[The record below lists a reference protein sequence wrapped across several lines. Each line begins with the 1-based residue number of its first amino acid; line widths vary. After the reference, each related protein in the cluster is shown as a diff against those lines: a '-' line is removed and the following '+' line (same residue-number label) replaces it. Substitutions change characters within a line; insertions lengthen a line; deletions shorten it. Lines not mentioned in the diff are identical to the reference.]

1 MIINKIEIEK
11 FRAMKNVSLKTG
23 KNLTAI
29 VGRNASM
36 KTTLL
41 GMLSQPFSLGKES
54 GMAGEK
60 TLDGYDYRSQ
70 LSEKFKLSK
79 EHDTPGDHIW
89 TLFFN
94 NSSLYNGQDYIRIKS
109 VARTSKGNYVGIR
122 FINADSGK
130 TKGHGYVQIPVIYL
144 SLSRLFPIGESGKTK
159 EIALNLSAEEE
170 QNYIKWYSEILS
182 IQSLH
187 NPSVS
192 LEKKDSK
199 RVFSG
204 VSNDTHGIDAS
215 SAGEGNVGRVL
226 ISLLS
231 FQRLKEKYGK
241 EYRGGILLIDEIDST
256 LHGYSQRRI
265 IEFLYKKS
273 EELRLQI
280 IFTTHSPT
288 ILKTVSL
295 LQRKEL
301 KQKRITDTSKYEF
314 ENQIIYLTPDYN
326 DQGDRYIVGENIT
339 NTAKLRTVIN
349 DMELKSTYLN
359 QHIHLYTEDERSIS
373 FIRRIFSY
381 KNLDIDTYVDHI
393 EVNLGWPNYCQLI
406 NKGVPEF
413 LDSMI
418 VLDNDVSTM
427 KHNPAQKEAIS
438 KSNVVYLPTDVEK
451 GLFKFLKIHSN
462 FNGFK
467 EMLKSHSCE
476 MSYDICFSDWPSSDY
491 TTEEYKAWFTHIEK
505 SIPSLNYLY
514 DYWCSANTDLVES
527 FINTFMEGY
536 NSIAEEKG
544 LDYMIL

>member
-1 MIINKIEIEK
+1 MIINKIEIKK
-11 FRAMKNVSLKTG
+11 FRAMENVSLQIG

-41 GMLSQPFSLGKES
+41 GMLSQPFSLGKEC

-60 TLDGYDYRSQ
+60 TLDGYNYRSQ

-79 EHDTPGDHIW
+79 EHDAPGDHIW

-94 NSSLYNGQDYIRIKS
+94 NSSLYNGQDHIRIKS
-109 VARTSKGNYVGIR
+109 VARTSKGNCVGIR

-144 SLSRLFPIGESGKTK
+144 SLSRLFPIGESGKTT
-159 EIALNLSAEEE
+159 EISLNLSTEEE

-182 IQSLH
+182 IQNLH
-187 NPSVS
+187 NPFVS

-215 SAGEGNVGRVL
+215 SAGESNVGRVL

-231 FQRLKEKYGK
+231 FLRLKEKYGNS
-241 EYRGGILLIDEIDST
+241 YRGGILLIDEIDST
-256 LHGYSQRRI
+256 LHGYSQKKI
-265 IEFLYKKS
+265 IEFLYRKS
-273 EELRLQI
+273 EELKLQI
-280 IFTTHSPT
+280 VFTTHSPT

-301 KQKRITDTSKYEF
+301 KQKRITDISKYEF
-314 ENQIIYLTPDYN
+314 ENQIIYLTPNYN
-326 DQGDRYIVGENIT
+326 DQGNRFIDGENIT
-339 NTAKLRTVIN
+339 IATRLRTVIN

-359 QHIHLYTEDERSIS
+359 QHIHLYTEDKRSFAFLRS
-373 FIRRIFSY
+373 IFSY
-381 KNLDIDTYVDHI
+381 RKINIDKYVDHI
-393 EVNLGWPNYCQLI
+393 DVNLGWTNYCQLI
-406 NKGVPEF
+406 NKRVPEF

-418 VLDNDVSTM
+418 ILDKDVST
-427 KHNPAQKEAIS
+427 KKLNPEQKEAIS
-438 KSNVVYLPTDVEK
+438 RTNVVYMPVDVEK
-451 GLFKFLKIHSN
+451 GLFHFLKRHSN

-467 EMLKSHSCE
+467 EILKLYGCE

-491 TTEEYKAWFTHIEK
+491 NTEEYKAWFTHIEK
-505 SIPSLNYLY
+505 SIPDLNYLY
-514 DYWCSANTDLVES
+514 DYWCSAYNDLVEE
-527 FINTFMEGY
+527 FINTFVEGY
-536 NSIAEEKG
+536 NIIAEEKG

>member
-1 MIINKIEIEK
+1 MIIKGIEIEK
-11 FRAMKNVSLKTG
+11 FRAMENISLKIG
-23 KNLTAI
+23 RNLTAI

-41 GMLSQPFSLGKES
+41 GMLSQPFSLGNEC

-79 EHDTPGDHIW
+79 EHDLPGDHVW
-89 TLFFN
+89 KLLF
-94 NSSLYNGQDYIRIKS
+94 NSNDIYNGQDFIRIKS

-130 TKGHGYVQIPVIYL
+130 TKGHGYVQIPVVYL

-159 EIALNLSAEEE
+159 EISLNLSDEEE
-170 QNYIKWYSEILS
+170 RNYINWYSEILS
-182 IQSLH
+182 IQNLH

-231 FQRLKEKYGK
+231 FLRLKEKYR
-241 EYRGGILLIDEIDST
+241 ENYRGGILLIDEIDST
-256 LHGYSQRRI
+256 LHGYSQRKI

-273 EELRLQI
+273 EELKLQI

-295 LQRKEL
+295 LQRDEL
-301 KQKRITDTSKYEF
+301 KRKRISDTSKYGF
-314 ENQIIYLTPDYN
+314 ENQIIYLTPNYT
-326 DQGDRYIVGENIT
+326 DQGDRFIVGENVT
-339 NTAKLRTVIN
+339 SASRLRTVIN

-373 FIRRIFSY
+373 FLRRIFAC
-381 KNLDIDTYVDHI
+381 KNLEIDKYVDHI

-406 NKGVPEF
+406 NKKVPEF
-413 LDSMI
+413 LESMI
-418 VLDNDVSTM
+418 VLDKDVSVM
-427 KHNPAQKEAIS
+427 KQNPDQKKAIS
-438 KSNVVYLPTDVEK
+438 SVNVVYMPVDVEK
-451 GLFKFLKIHSN
+451 GLFQFLKEHSN

-467 EMLKSHSCE
+467 ELLKAQGCE
-476 MSYDICFSDWPSSDY
+476 MSYDICFSDWTGTDY
-491 TTEEYKAWFTHIEK
+491 STEEYKRWFVHIEK
-505 SIPSLNYLY
+505 SIPNLNSLF
-514 DYWCSANTDLVES
+514 DYWCSMNSELVDI
-527 FINTFMEGY
+527 FINSFMEGY
-536 NSIAEEKG
+536 NSIAEGKG
-544 LDYMIL
+544 LDYLIL